1 MFSVFLFTVPQAAV
15 VVVLVI
21 VIVIV
26 IIIVVVFVLVD
37 EVVVPLRSYVTQI

>member
-26 IIIVVVFVLVD
+26 IIIVVVFDLVD
-37 EVVVPLRSYVTQI
+37 EVVVPL

>member
-15 VVVLVI
+15 VVVLVF

-26 IIIVVVFVLVD
+26 MIIVVVFDLVD
-37 EVVVPLRSYVTQI
+37 EVVVPL